1 MVGVSAETG
10 GALEIKV
17 RAAVLDDA
25 PAMGHVMVE
34 TWLRAH
40 RGQMPD
46 SAWQK
51 RVDEWT
57 PEVSA
62 RAWARLL
69 SELEVGD
76 PRVVLLV
83 AEQDCGDPLALVL
96 GTEAEDDESG
106 ATAEINAL
114 YVLPES
120 QGQGIGRRLL
130 QDAARELVSLGF
142 SGLRIGVLSANLAAR
157 AFYEA
162 MGGHEV
168 GQRTI
173 DEGGN
178 SLPGTVYGWSD
189 LTAVMRD
196 PGERI

>member
-83 AEQDCGDPLALVL
+83 AEKDCGDPLALVL

-142 SGLRIGVLSANLAAR
+142 SGLRIGVLSANLPAR

>member
-173 DEGGN
+173 DEGGS

-196 PGERI
+196 SGERI